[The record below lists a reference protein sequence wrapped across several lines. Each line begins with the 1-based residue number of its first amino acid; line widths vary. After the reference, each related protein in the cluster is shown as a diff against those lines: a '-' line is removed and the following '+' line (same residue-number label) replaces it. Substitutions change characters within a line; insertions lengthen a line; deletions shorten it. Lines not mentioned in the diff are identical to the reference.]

1 VQGGHPDHEAQM
13 PVEYENHIQAE
24 QAEEE
29 DEDYAGE
36 VDQGQ
41 DDQPIYDSEV
51 VMDQEQEEAQIDDEQ
66 SEQQVDQDDQ
76 EQDEEAK
83 NDEG

>member
-1 VQGGHPDHEAQM
+1 MQGGHPDHEAM

-66 SEQQVDQDDQ
+66 SEQQVV
-76 EQDEEAK
+76 K
-83 NDEG
+83 RSS